1 MSLHDPKRS
10 DVNVAIVGVGNCA
23 SSLVQGI
30 AHYSNG
36 GANEQIGLSHWDL
49 GGYRPKDLKVVAAWD
64 IDRRKVGRDV
74 AEAIFAEP
82 NCTKTFCDHVP
93 ETGARVRMGKLL
105 DGIADHMAN
114 FAQERTF
121 MLADGEREP
130 SHDDVVEVLRDTRT
144 DVLINYLP
152 VGSQRA
158 AEFYAECALDARVAL
173 VNCIPVFIASDE
185 DWAKKFEQAG
195 VPVIGDDI
203 KSQLGATIV
212 HRVLTDLFK
221 KRGVKLDRTYQLNTG
236 GNTDFLNM
244 LERARLASKKISKTE
259 AVQSVAEHRLD
270 PDDIHV
276 GPSDYVAWQNDN
288 KVCFL
293 RMEGQLF
300 GGVPMNLELRLSVED
315 SPNSAGVAI
324 DLIRCAR
331 VALDRGMSGPVH
343 PAASAFCKHP
353 PRQVPDDEAFVELE
367 RFIRGS

>member
-30 AHYSNG
+30 AHYCNG

-49 GGYRPKDLKVVAAWD
+49 GGYRPRDLKVVAAWD

-93 ETGARVRMGKLL
+93 ATGTRVRMGKLL

-144 DVLINYLP
+144 DVMINYLP
-152 VGSQRA
+152 VGSQKA

-288 KVCFL
+288 KICFL

-331 VALDRGMSGPVH
+331 VALDRGMAGPVH

-367 RFIRGS
+367 RFIRG